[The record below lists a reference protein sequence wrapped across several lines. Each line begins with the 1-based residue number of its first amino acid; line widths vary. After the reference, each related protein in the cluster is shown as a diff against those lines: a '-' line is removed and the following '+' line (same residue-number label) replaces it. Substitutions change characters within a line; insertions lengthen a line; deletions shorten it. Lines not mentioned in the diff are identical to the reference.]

1 MEKALQDLLEGCIAG
16 NPVAQKKLFD
26 MYASKMLAVC
36 NRYMSSLMEAED
48 VLQEGFIKMFN
59 KLVDYKM
66 EGSFD
71 GWLRRIMVNTALDN
85 LRARKKMQ
93 FNQSID
99 DVGYRLNTPEQI
111 TSDINANDLMTLVQS
126 LPTGYKTVFNM
137 FAIEGYS
144 HKEIAE
150 QLGITENTSK
160 SQYSRAREYLRKKL
174 ELVENEG

>member
-59 KLVDYKM
+59 KLADYKM

-93 FNQSID
+93 FDQSID
-99 DVGYRLNTPEQI
+99 DVGYRLHTPEQI
-111 TSDINANDLMTLVQS
+111 TSNINANDLMALVQS

-150 QLGITENTSK
+150 QIGISENTSK

>member
-1 MEKALQDLLEGCIAG
+1 MEKALQDLLAGCIAG
-16 NPVAQKKLFD
+16 NSVAQKKLFD
-26 MYASKMLAVC
+26 IYASKMLAVC
-36 NRYMSSLMEAED
+36 NRYMTSLMEAED
-48 VLQEGFIKMFN
+48 VLQEGFIKIFN
-59 KLVDYKM
+59 KLPDFKM

-71 GWLRRIMVNTALDN
+71 GWVRRIMVNTALDN

-93 FNQSID
+93 FDQSID

>member
-36 NRYMSSLMEAED
+36 NRYMPSLMEAED
-48 VLQEGFIKMFN
+48 VLQEGFIKMFT
-59 KLVDYKM
+59 KLADYKM

-71 GWLRRIMVNTALDN
+71 GWLRRIMVNTALDS
-85 LRARKKMQ
+85 LRSRKKMQ
-93 FNQSID
+93 FDQSID
-99 DVGYRLNTPEQI
+99 DVGYRLSTTEQI
-111 TSDINANDLMTLVQS
+111 TSDINANDLMVLVQS
-126 LPTGYKTVFNM
+126 LPSGYKMVFNM

-174 ELVENEG
+174 ELVENER